1 MAKNF
6 RVSRSTEIAAP
17 PERIIPLLTDFR
29 EWRKWSP
36 WEETDP
42 KLQRTYE
49 GPGSGVGAVYAWH
62 GNSQAGAGRMEVLDV
77 GDSHV
82 AIDQRFR
89 APMQAHNRIDFEL
102 TPVGDKTTVE
112 WVMTGPQNLVMRLM
126 SLFWKMEKMVGPDFE
141 KGLAKL
147 KTVAETH

>member
-17 PERIIPLLTDFR
+17 AERILPLLTDFR

-36 WEETDP
+36 WEEADP
-42 KLQRTYE
+42 KLERTYE
-49 GPGSGVGAVYAWH
+49 GPASGVGAIYSWQ
-62 GNSQAGAGRMEVLDV
+62 GNSQAGAGRMEVLEADN
-77 GDSHV
+77 SHV

-89 APMQAHNRIDFEL
+89 APMQAHNRIEFQL
-102 TPVGDKTTVE
+102 TPAAGKTVVE
-112 WVMTGPQNLVMRLM
+112 WVMTGPQNLVMRIM
-126 SLFWKMEKMVGPDFE
+126 SVFWKMEKMVGPDFE

-147 KTVAETH
+147 KTVAETR